1 MNENNNN
8 NITIHNTNV
17 VNIPR
22 QSRGAG
28 TVLMLVFFWWL
39 LPWWWLT
46 LISIWMVW
54 IIIDGVIA
62 IWNPEFF
69 MDTYHYPLQLWLFGI
84 R

>member
-1 MNENNNN
+1 MNENNV
-8 NITIHNTNV
+8 NITNVNNNV

-28 TVLMLVFFWWL
+28 TVLLFVFFWWL

-46 LISIWMVW
+46 LITAWLVW
-54 IIIDGVIA
+54 LIIDGVIA
-62 IWNPEFF
+62 IFDPEFF
-69 MDTYHYPLQLWLFGI
+69 LETWFYPLPFWLFGI